1 MFNPEFLTS
10 ETDAISGNDLI
21 KYLQEQSPDVL
32 QRVARSA
39 ALKSKKSFAT
49 TCRACWACCPVSS
62 ST

>member
-39 ALKSKKSFAT
+39 SPELSLIHI
-49 TCRACWACCPVSS
+49 
-62 ST
+62 